1 MLNNRILLD
10 PNAFILLLPNAPS
23 PKVLLENERH
33 STDHAP
39 PPSLEFIRTCRR
51 KRTQPKSP
59 KLDAQ
64 IPQTF
69 TLGHPLDSFRRT
81 RTKRLELS
89 AVCGCVTAKEWT
101 VLGALVP
108 QTSSNPPNGN
118 GPATAPHP
126 MQSLRRSSSSR
137 METLLLQQTEGRNV
151 FASNL
156 ISVLTSSILPV
167 SLFAILILSDHRS
180 CESAAVWTKVMI
192 GLYCFQAACT
202 VAAMI
207 ALRPGAFT
215 QEDFQDLKKVAPL
228 IALFVLRHLSSIF
241 VGIAGVVGLSM
252 LESLRPGL
260 EQSNFEQCSSFF
272 FWSAYSLALFI
283 TAASNGVVQRGA
295 GGNGVYEYSY
305 RYEFRTS
312 SEEREM
318 LNQGGSGDRG
328 QYVFGGV

>member
-1 MLNNRILLD
+1 
-10 PNAFILLLPNAPS
+10 
-23 PKVLLENERH
+23 
-33 STDHAP
+33 
-39 PPSLEFIRTCRR
+39 
-51 KRTQPKSP
+51 
-59 KLDAQ
+59 
-64 IPQTF
+64 
-69 TLGHPLDSFRRT
+69 
-81 RTKRLELS
+81 
-89 AVCGCVTAKEWT
+89 
-101 VLGALVP
+101 
-108 QTSSNPPNGN
+108 
-118 GPATAPHP
+118 
-126 MQSLRRSSSSR
+126 
-137 METLLLQQTEGRNV
+137 
-151 FASNL
+151 
-156 ISVLTSSILPV
+156 
-167 SLFAILILSDHRS
+167 
-180 CESAAVWTKVMI
+180 MI

-283 TAASNGVVQRGA
+283 TAAIFFALCCVPCLLCMCGIPLLAAGGMVGMLGALAQQEDEEALGGGQAASTNGVVQRGA